1 MKPHE
6 EHRRKAQRH
15 LKVVIVTV
23 STSRYA
29 RKNKGL
35 DYKDEAGDTAA
46 EETRRAGHEVARRN
60 LISDD
65 RTMIRREVKRFL
77 RGSDDV
83 LLFSGG
89 TGLSPR
95 DMTVETVRPFFE
107 KELDGFGELVR
118 RLGYDEVGSAAALT
132 RATAGVA
139 SGKLVACMP
148 GSPGAVTTV
157 MRAFAGEFP
166 HIIFVARG

>member
-6 EHRRKAQRH
+6 KHRKEAQH
-15 LKVVIVTV
+15 KLKVVVVTV

-29 RKNKGL
+29 KMKGGE
-35 DYKDEAGDTAA
+35 DYTDEAGDIAVA
-46 EETRRAGHEVARRN
+46 GAKEAGHEVTRRS
-60 LISDD
+60 LVSDD
-65 RTMIRREVKRFL
+65 STMIRREVKRFL
-77 RGSDDV
+77 SGHEDV
-83 LLFSGG
+83 LLLAGG

-95 DMTVETVRPFFE
+95 DITVETVRPLLE

-139 SGKLVACMP
+139 RGKLIVCMP
-148 GSPGAVTTV
+148 GSPGAVRTA
-157 MRAFAGEFP
+157 MRAFIGEFP
-166 HIIFVARG
+166 HMVFIARG